1 LAGEADIFG
10 PTGPTSNE
18 KKIRTCIIAELISI
32 PSIHPLLY
40 TATGASSV
48 VVVNGLIANHLLT
61 QETRNRAGF
70 ANFPHGTQLWIP
82 YDTQSREAASGKE
95 I

>member
-1 LAGEADIFG
+1 
-10 PTGPTSNE
+10 
-18 KKIRTCIIAELISI
+18 LI
-32 PSIHPLLY
+32 
-40 TATGASSV
+40 V
-48 VVVNGLIANHLLT
+48 NHLHT

-70 ANFPHGTQLWIP
+70 ANFPHGIQLWIP